1 MPRAIAIPAAER
13 RLHAVRVLL
22 ELARDTAPE
31 AISTAAI
38 AERMGVSHGA
48 LFRHFP
54 SREALWAE
62 AVRWAVAELEDRFDR
77 CAEATAPL
85 STLRALM
92 ASHADFL
99 QRHPGLVRMLFAEL
113 QRPGTSPA
121 RERGKAFMQR
131 FRQRL
136 AALIAAAQAGEAL
149 QAGLEP
155 QELAAL
161 VLATQQGL
169 MLQALAYDSF
179 DQLSQR
185 SRQAIGLLLTAGQ
198 GPAPPAAP
206 AAAPGAPPAE
216 TAAPPAGTHRQW
228 PAAPPAGR
236 PGD

>member
-13 RLHAVRVLL
+13 RLHAVQALL

-62 AVRWAVAELEDRFDR
+62 AVRWAVSELEERFER
-77 CAEATAPL
+77 CAEAADPPGEL
-85 STLRALM
+85 KALM
-92 ASHADFL
+92 ACQADFL
-99 QRHPGLVRMLFAEL
+99 QRHPGLVRLLFAEL

-121 RERGKAFMQR
+121 RETGKAFMQR

-136 AALIAAAQAGEAL
+136 AALISSAQAEGVL
-149 QAGLEP
+149 QPGMEP

-161 VLATQQGL
+161 MVATQQGL

-179 DQLSQR
+179 PQLAER
-185 SRQAIGLLLTAGQ
+185 SRQAIALLLMAGQ
-198 GPAPPAAP
+198 GPAPPAGP
-206 AAAPGAPPAE
+206 AAAPAAPPAE
-216 TAAPPAGTHRQW
+216 TAAPPAGTHRHR
-228 PAAPPAGR
+228 PEAPPAGR
-236 PGD
+236 PGG